1 MLRVVNPATGACI
14 RELPEHTP
22 EMVASAYARARGAQP
37 PWARVPL
44 AERMAMIRRFA
55 DQVQVQ
61 VEPLARILTLE
72 MGKPIAQARGEV
84 SRVGDRIAFFLDHVE
99 RAIADEVV
107 LSERGLEER
116 IAHEP
121 LGVVAN
127 ISAWNYPWFVGA
139 NVFIP
144 ALLCG
149 NTVLYKPSEHASLTG
164 LEIARLLRDAGVPE
178 NAFIPIIGARDAG
191 SALSDQPVDG
201 IFFTGSY
208 ATGMRV
214 ATAAARRLT
223 KAQLELGG
231 KDPVYVCDDVDIAAA
246 DATAEGAF
254 YNAGQSCCAIE
265 RLYVHSH
272 IFDAFVEEFLRAVAK
287 MPVGDPLAERTM
299 IGPLAREA
307 QLPVLERQVADALEK
322 GAKLARGGKRLP
334 GPGSFFEPTVLLD
347 VDHRMEVMRDESF
360 GPIIGIQKVSE
371 DDEALRLINDSEY
384 GLTAGVYTRD
394 RERAQRLLAGV
405 RAGSAYWNCCDRV
418 SPRLPWTGRGHS
430 GIGSTLGVMGILAFT
445 QPKAYHLRSP
455 G

>member
-1 MLRVVNPATGACI
+1 
-14 RELPEHTP
+14 
-22 EMVASAYARARGAQP
+22 
-37 PWARVPL
+37 
-44 AERMAMIRRFA
+44 MIRRFA

-61 VEPLARILTLE
+61 VEPLARTLSIE
-72 MGKPIAQARGEV
+72 MGKPITEARGEV
-84 SRVGDRIAFFLDHVE
+84 SRVGERIAFFLEHVE
-99 RAIADEVV
+99 RALADEVV
-107 LSERGLEER
+107 FQDRGLEER

-121 LGVVAN
+121 LGVIAN

-139 NVFIP
+139 NVIIP
-144 ALLCG
+144 ALLTG

-164 LEIARLLRDAGVPE
+164 LEIAGLLHAVGVPE
-178 NAFIPIIGARDAG
+178 NAFVPVIGARDTGA
-191 SALSDQPVDG
+191 ALSDQPVDG

-214 ATAAARRLT
+214 AAAAARRLT
-223 KAQLELGG
+223 KVQLELGG

-265 RLYVHSH
+265 RLYVHAH

-287 MPVGDPLAERTM
+287 MRTGDPLDERTQL
-299 IGPLAREA
+299 GPLAREA
-307 QLPVLERQVADALEK
+307 QLPVLERQVADALAK
-322 GAKLARGGKRLP
+322 GAKLACGGKRRP
-334 GPGSFFEPTVLLD
+334 GPGYFFEPTVLLD
-347 VDHRMEVMRDESF
+347 VDHRMEVMREESF
-360 GPIIGIQKVSE
+360 GPIIGIQKVFD
-371 DDEALRLINDSEY
+371 DDEALRLVNDSDY
-384 GLTAGVYTRD
+384 GLTAGIYTRD
-394 RERAQRLLAGV
+394 RARAERLLAGV
-405 RAGSAYWNCCDRV
+405 HAGSAYWNCCDRV